1 MTDTDTITLSRTEY
15 DALVSRNEELED
27 RLLAM
32 EAEDG
37 SRIPHEVA
45 ILIMSGMSPLAAFR
59 NHLGISLRGLSQKT
73 GISRS
78 YLSEIERGRK
88 SGSTATISRIAEELG
103 TNIDTLIM

>member
-1 MTDTDTITLSRTEY
+1 MTDGDTITLTRAQY
-15 DALVSRNEELED
+15 DALVSHNEELED

-32 EAEDG
+32 EAEGG

-45 ILIMSGMSPLAAFR
+45 LLVMNGISPLAAFR
-59 NHLGISLRGLSQKT
+59 KHLGVSLRDLSQKT

-78 YLSEIERGRK
+78 YLSEIERGLK
-88 SGSTATISRIAEELG
+88 PGSTAILSRIAEKLG

>member
-45 ILIMSGMSPLAAFR
+45 ILVMSGMSPLAAFR

>member
-1 MTDTDTITLSRTEY
+1 MTDTNTITLARTEY
-15 DALVSRNEELED
+15 DALISRNEELED

-45 ILIMSGMSPLAAFR
+45 LLVMSGMSPLAAFR
-59 NHLGISLRGLSQKT
+59 KHLGITLRGLSQKT

-78 YLSEIERGRK
+78 YLSEIERGHK
-88 SGSTATISRIAEELG
+88 SGSTATLSRIAEELG